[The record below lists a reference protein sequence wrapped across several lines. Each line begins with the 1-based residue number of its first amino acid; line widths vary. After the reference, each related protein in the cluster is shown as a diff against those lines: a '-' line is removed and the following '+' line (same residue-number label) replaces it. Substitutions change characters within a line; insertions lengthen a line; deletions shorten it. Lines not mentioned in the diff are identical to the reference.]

1 MQVRAQLKFD
11 LVDSLVGS
19 LCHKELIY
27 QLHRLGCL
35 IHRNQRLMITI
46 VANSRPK
53 SLRATILCRDGF
65 AAHKWVRSSRFA
77 FFPLQCM
84 SMTESLQVL
93 ILTCCLPQQ
102 ALPGRQQ
109 TSQRLQQLRSISSLY
124 NVDQSFSNVS
134 KYDFVYAPRNLT
146 LQPFGGC
153 IYTLT
158 NPLQRSPILLVL
170 SCASTTLLLH
180 FL

>member
-1 MQVRAQLKFD
+1 VGKNLELKYQSHVMQVRAQLKFD

-77 FFPLQCM
+77 FFPPNV

-102 ALPGRQQ
+102 ALPGR
-109 TSQRLQQLRSISSLY
+109 
-124 NVDQSFSNVS
+124 
-134 KYDFVYAPRNLT
+134 
-146 LQPFGGC
+146 
-153 IYTLT
+153 
-158 NPLQRSPILLVL
+158 
-170 SCASTTLLLH
+170 
-180 FL
+180 